1 MDYSDILP
9 DDMVFDR
16 TGTLWVSDGSPIL
29 YHRNANRIWSGLELE
44 EPIVQ
49 LLGGDNSADLWIK
62 TETQMFHH
70 RAGEFIQCLYQK
82 VNGWIWMSTV
92 DY

>member
-1 MDYSDILP
+1 MIFCL

-70 RAGEFIQCLYQK
+70 RAGEFYQ
-82 VNGWIWMSTV
+82 VSLPEGEWVIWMSTD